1 MKERAF
7 INEIPVEMEVT
18 LLIPVL
24 EKKQIQQDIESR
36 VKDWLKSS
44 NASYL
49 ENVDSSVLGSEKI
62 DFLVTQ
68 PFPIAIEVLWAD
80 PKAWT
85 RKAKR
90 MLAQRI
96 NIAASN

>member
-62 DFLVTQ
+62 DF
-68 PFPIAIEVLWAD
+68 W
-80 PKAWT
+80 
-85 RKAKR
+85 
-90 MLAQRI
+90 
-96 NIAASN
+96 